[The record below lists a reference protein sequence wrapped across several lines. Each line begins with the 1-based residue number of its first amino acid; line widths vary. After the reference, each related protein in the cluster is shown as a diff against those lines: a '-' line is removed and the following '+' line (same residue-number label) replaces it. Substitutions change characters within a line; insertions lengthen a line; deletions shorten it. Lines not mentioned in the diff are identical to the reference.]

1 MRTGTVN
8 IHGKE
13 YMICFSTRVIV
24 RIEEKYGDYTKGLES
39 ILSGGKASDVFWLLA
54 EMIEAGSRYARMEG
68 MADAGT
74 LLQCPERQLPQG
86 RTQDGNAARKS
97 DSRERVCEE
106 SRRRVRRAGYA
117 GRQGRPQQ

>member
-39 ILSGGKASDVFWLLA
+39 ILSGGKASARPRTLTASCRSSLL
-54 EMIEAGSRYARMEG
+54 
-68 MADAGT
+68 
-74 LLQCPERQLPQG
+74 LLTDFC
-86 RTQDGNAARKS
+86 T
-97 DSRERVCEE
+97 V
-106 SRRRVRRAGYA
+106 
-117 GRQGRPQQ
+117 

>member
-24 RIEEKYGDYTKGLES
+24 QIEEKYGDYTKGLES

-74 LLQCPERQLPQG
+74 LTLDELLDTMGLDDFQSAFAAVTQTTKDGLTPHVEVEPAKNAKTTPE
-86 RTQDGNAARKS
+86 K
-97 DSRERVCEE
+97 
-106 SRRRVRRAGYA
+106 
-117 GRQGRPQQ
+117 